1 MSLMKRIISLFTFID
16 LSLFGLLDL
25 GIRLSSLP
33 PDSFKHL
40 LHLNIVGSSYTICIL
55 VLSTPYFFEISLNLA
70 SSLFENLEALI
81 SLSIVS
87 LYRGNNLLSCIFT
100 TLFSLIWRV
109 SYVS

>member
-1 MSLMKRIISLFTFID
+1 MSLMKRMILLFTFID
-16 LSLFGLLDL
+16 LNLLGLLDL

-70 SSLFENLEALI
+70 S
-81 SLSIVS
+81 
-87 LYRGNNLLSCIFT
+87 
-100 TLFSLIWRV
+100 TLPKT
-109 SYVS
+109 